1 MQKFIHILIVLTIGV
16 FLSGCNIYSDGMDGA
31 SVNVTNNGMRVTF
44 AISAGHPDYSF
55 TKSSYGTPSLED
67 GTEWESFID
76 MAGNDYLFYLFDG
89 SGIFREILNVTEIK
103 SSDSKTYLVKAET
116 REVYQNFTIVALA
129 NWRTGAWD
137 MISAGT
143 SYPIL
148 DIGSSTIDKI
158 WTDAAGLRVY
168 DTDSRTFTPSATSR
182 IPMYGARSYSLP
194 NSAFNTE
201 RIDLGNFYL
210 IRSLAKIDV
219 YVSSG
224 SGITINSVRLNCYS
238 NCFHCAPI
246 GMKAMDDEW
255 DQATDE
261 TMNTNLTQESF
272 SPSSLEFVKI
282 EENLFRLYVPEY
294 PNKREGLT
302 PSTISVSMTKNGIEN
317 GGTIHFEGM
326 ELPSSTEKTR
336 LNILRNNYYKFCIKG
351 VTDYNT
357 DTFIEV
363 VPFDDVNNDIVF
375 E

>member
-1 MQKFIHILIVLTIGV
+1 MQKYIHILIVLTIGA
-16 FLSGCNIYSDGMDGA
+16 FLSGCSIYSDRVDGA
-31 SVNVTNNGMRVTF
+31 SVDVTDDGMRVSF

-55 TKSSYGTPSLED
+55 TKSSRDTLYLED

-89 SGIFREILNVTEIK
+89 NGVFREILNVTEIK
-103 SSDSKTYLVKAET
+103 SSDNKTYLVKAET

-148 DIGSSTIDKI
+148 DIGSSTIDEI
-158 WTDAAGLRVY
+158 WNDTAGLRVY
-168 DTDSRTFTPSATSR
+168 DSDSRTFTPSATDR
-182 IPMYGARSYSLP
+182 IPMYGARTYKPEDIDFTTEEISLG
-194 NSAFNTE
+194 T
-201 RIDLGNFYL
+201 IYL

-238 NCFHCAPI
+238 NCFHCAPV
-246 GMKAMDDEW
+246 GMTAMDDEW

-317 GGTIHFEGM
+317 GGTIHFEGL

-336 LNILRNNYYKFCIKG
+336 LNILRNNYYKFCITG

>member
-1 MQKFIHILIVLTIGV
+1 MQKYIHILIVLTIGA
-16 FLSGCNIYSDGMDGA
+16 FLSGCSIYSDRVDGA
-31 SVNVTNNGMRVTF
+31 SVDVTDDGMRVSF

-55 TKSSYGTPSLED
+55 TKASYGTPSLKD
-67 GTEWESFID
+67 GTEWENFID

-148 DIGSSTIDKI
+148 DIGSSTIDEI
-158 WTDAAGLRVY
+158 WNDTAGLRVY
-168 DTDSRTFTPSATSR
+168 DSDSRTFTPSATDR
-182 IPMYGARSYSLP
+182 IPMYGARSYNLP

-261 TMNTNLTQESF
+261 TMNTNLIQESF

-282 EENLFRLYVPEY
+282 EENLFRIYVPEY

-317 GGTIHFEGM
+317 GGVINFEGM
-326 ELPSSTEKTR
+326 ETTSSTEKTR
-336 LNILRNNYYKFCIKG
+336 LNILRNNYYKFCITG

>member
-1 MQKFIHILIVLTIGV
+1 MQKFTHILIVLTIGA

-31 SVNVTNNGMRVTF
+31 SVDVTDDGMRVTF

-148 DIGSSTIDKI
+148 DIGSSTIDEI
-158 WTDAAGLRVY
+158 WNDTAGLRVY
-168 DTDSRTFTPSATSR
+168 DSDSRTFTPSATDR
-182 IPMYGARSYSLP
+182 IPMYGARSYNLP

-261 TMNTNLTQESF
+261 TMNTNLIQESF